1 MIPHFSR
8 GYTGAP
14 STTTLRF
21 PVGKLRM
28 FDRLPADRQPIEGA
42 QLADLDLTL
51 VQRHI
56 KTMQGEG
63 RFSELSDPIAYL
75 RRHHLIVDYA
85 GEVVPTL
92 AGLLA
97 FCPEPE
103 RWLSASC
110 GIDIFEFN
118 TATSANKTMGFRE
131 DVRGPLFSVVDR
143 AIQIL
148 WDRSE
153 HGYRF
158 EGAQRIEEHAFPR
171 VVLRELTVNAL
182 CHRDWSISGSRVRI
196 QIFPHYI
203 EWISPGG
210 LPEGVTIDNL
220 LEAQFS
226 RNPTIVNILF
236 QAHYIEGL
244 GLGFD
249 SVFHELRE
257 NGVEP
262 PQIRNAAHS
271 FTIRVAAQPLGA
283 SSQAPEPNTV
293 KRRGTILALIAQRGA
308 ASISDLEQ
316 ALGIQRRTIQR
327 DLQALLQQSA
337 IVVSGATNNRRY
349 ELAKK

>member
-1 MIPHFSR
+1 
-8 GYTGAP
+8 
-14 STTTLRF
+14 
-21 PVGKLRM
+21 M
-28 FDRLPADRQPIEGA
+28 FDRLPADRQPIEDA

-56 KTMQGEG
+56 ATAQGEG
-63 RFSELSDPIAYL
+63 RYGEPSDPVTYL
-75 RRHHLIVDYA
+75 RRHHLITDLA
-85 GEVVPTL
+85 GEAVPTL
-92 AGLLA
+92 TGLLT

-103 RWLSASC
+103 RWLPACS
-110 GIDIFEFN
+110 GIDIAEFSG
-118 TATSANKTMGFRE
+118 TTSRTTTLSFIE
-131 DVRGPLFSVVDR
+131 QVRGPLFSVVDR
-143 AIQIL
+143 VAQIL

-158 EGAQRIEEHAFPR
+158 ESTQRVEEHAFPR

-182 CHRDWSISGSRVRI
+182 CHRDWSNRGSRVRI
-196 QIFPHYI
+196 QIFPHHI

-210 LPEGVTIDNL
+210 LPEGVTIENL

-226 RNPTIVNILF
+226 RNPTIVSIMF

-249 SVFHELRE
+249 SVYHALRE

-283 SSQAPEPNTV
+283 NQQAPEPNTV
-293 KRRGTILALIAQRGA
+293 KRRSAILALIGQRGEV
-308 ASISDLEQ
+308 SISDLEQ

-327 DLQALLQQSA
+327 DLQALLQESE

-349 ELAKK
+349 QLVEK